1 MQRATR
7 LSKRA
12 KRAVFTVVAVGC
24 AVGACV
30 VSCVTAGPAD
40 VPQPPLIGPIII
52 QNAVR
57 PPASTFL
64 TFLPAE
70 FIVPVRVFDP
80 SQPIECHVFIDFN
93 PGVINNAGT
102 FPPCVV
108 QPGLDGGITQAQFT
122 ISPGALGDPNAC
134 HTIQC
139 SVADSFYS
147 VSAHTPNTLLGAD
160 SVVWQY
166 TPNGPG
172 GCDEFDAGD
181 GAFVPADAPMDTG
194 LPLTPPDAP

>member
-1 MQRATR
+1 
-7 LSKRA
+7 
-12 KRAVFTVVAVGC
+12 
-24 AVGACV
+24 VGACV

-64 TFLPAE
+64 TFLPVE

-108 QPGLDGGITQAQFT
+108 QPGLDGGITLAQFT
-122 ISPGALGDPNAC
+122 VGVTEVFDPGIC

-139 SVADSFYS
+139 FVANSFEDISPY
-147 VSAHTPNTLLGAD
+147 TPSTSLGAD
-160 SVVWQY
+160 SVTWQY

-172 GCDEFDAGD
+172 GCDEFDGGD
-181 GAFVPADAPMDTG
+181 GAFPPADAPTDR
-194 LPLTPPDAP
+194 LPLTPE